1 MVESDATNLVAAES
15 DAHLVLLDE
24 QVDLARSGHSELLE
38 LLEQSV
44 QCVLPALVVQR
55 VELVLV
61 ATVEFVE
68 PVDSKQ
74 Y

>member
-1 MVESDATNLVAAES
+1 VVVESDATNLAVVES
-15 DAHLVLLDE
+15 DAHRVLLGE
-24 QVDLARSGHSELLE
+24 QVDLAQSAHSELLE
-38 LLEQSV
+38 QSA
-44 QCVLPALVVQR
+44 QCALPALVVQR